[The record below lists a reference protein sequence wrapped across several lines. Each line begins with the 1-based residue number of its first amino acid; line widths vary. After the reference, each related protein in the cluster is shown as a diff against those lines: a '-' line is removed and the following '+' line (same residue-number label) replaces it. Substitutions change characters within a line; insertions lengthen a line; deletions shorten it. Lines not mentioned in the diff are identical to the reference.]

1 MVKLNTG
8 VKVAALLQVA
18 QTETIKFID
27 TARTRLHRTA
37 AVSKMAS
44 HCKINGWLFFR
55 GLARYL
61 V

>member
-8 VKVAALLQVA
+8 FKLAALLQLA
-18 QTETIKFID
+18 QTETIKFIA
-27 TARTRLHRTA
+27 TARTRLHRTV

-44 HCKINGWLFFR
+44 HCKIHGWLFF
-55 GLARYL
+55 GALARYL